1 MSLAGESMED
11 FTRNKLINE
20 PPPKTVDLLINFI
33 ISQKEIKRGKS
44 SEGKELFDGEEMDQS
59 ESVWGSPI
67 WYVRKISRKTNI
79 FYSLIHTCTF
89 AYQGVRNISFSE
101 NFAYVLNG

>member
-44 SEGKELFDGEEMDQS
+44 SEGSELFDGEEMDQS
-59 ESVWGSPI
+59 ECLGI
-67 WYVRKISRKTNI
+67 THLVRT
-79 FYSLIHTCTF
+79 
-89 AYQGVRNISFSE
+89 Q
-101 NFAYVLNG
+101 NFPKN